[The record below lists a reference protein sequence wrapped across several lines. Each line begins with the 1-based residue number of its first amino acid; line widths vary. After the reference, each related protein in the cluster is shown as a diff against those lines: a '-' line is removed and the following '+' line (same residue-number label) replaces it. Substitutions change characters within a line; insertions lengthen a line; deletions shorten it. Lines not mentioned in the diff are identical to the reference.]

1 VVTPSTHLPSTRTI
15 LGNLG
20 NPRFEP
26 LLISG
31 MFDRA
36 GLKGSGPEPGKSHER
51 QGQSEG
57 DRKKAPVSFG

>member
-1 VVTPSTHLPSTRTI
+1 MVTPSTHSPSTSTI

-36 GLKGSGPEPGKSHER
+36 GLKGSGPEPGESHER
-51 QGQSEG
+51 QGQREG
-57 DRKKAPVSFG
+57 DRKKAPVPFG